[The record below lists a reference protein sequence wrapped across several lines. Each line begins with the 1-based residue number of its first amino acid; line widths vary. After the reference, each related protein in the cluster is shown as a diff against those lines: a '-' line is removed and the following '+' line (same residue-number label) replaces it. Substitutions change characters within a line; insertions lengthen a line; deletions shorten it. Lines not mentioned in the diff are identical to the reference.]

1 MPVGEKIRSIDER
14 PKSTGIVSEILVGTL
29 VDSKNEFLSHPC
41 DVVLHVME
49 RTTDGDINPYKVSVC
64 TGHGLRSYFRKPDR
78 GHVFEIPGAASR
90 RDAGYV
96 KKIQRLQETFGD
108 RGQNRN
114 LLKKFHYHAVGVL
127 VILVVDGC
135 AVLVEHYFKAV
146 RQRRVDPDSAKIQ
159 FERPLLGM
167 EFVKLL

>member
-64 TGHGLRSYFRKPDR
+64 TGVGTWVMAYGAIFENLTEVMSLKYQELRHD
-78 GHVFEIPGAASR
+78 EMQ
-90 RDAGYV
+90 DM
-96 KKIQRLQETFGD
+96 
-108 RGQNRN
+108 
-114 LLKKFHYHAVGVL
+114 LKKF
-127 VILVVDGC
+127 
-135 AVLVEHYFKAV
+135 K
-146 RQRRVDPDSAKIQ
+146 DSK
-159 FERPLLGM
+159 
-167 EFVKLL
+167 KLLEIGVKTGIF